1 MANTAAEVE
10 TIVSDEVSKAPEAI
24 MKPTTSGND
33 ATFRKPSTEKP
44 KRARFATFSSLFCLT
59 LFIYAVDQ
67 LLLNQTDDTRTNPM
81 VRDVWRI
88 CNYITSNISSLD
100 CFCTVI
106 PLALIGVQLARKR
119 GKGAD
124 SAKLARASKNTKQDR
139 RREDVPRLSGSSTG
153 SDSAAAPRTAATE
166 RCATPLMRC
175 NQAIDLAAREG
186 DAKKAGKI
194 LMQFETQSNGQ
205 PGNGPDTVSYNLV
218 IRACA
223 KKGDFQAAEHWLRR
237 MASSGIEA
245 TVCSYNTVLDA
256 CAKAGHP
263 EASEAW
269 LEKMLSKGVAAN
281 VISYATV
288 IYARARR
295 GEEALAEAWQRKMM
309 DAGIDPDAVCYNSL
323 IHACGVS
330 GNPAGAERWIQEM
343 LSRGLEATVTT
354 YTAVIDA
361 CAKGGDVAR
370 AEKWLDEM
378 ITKQVQPNVVTFTAV
393 IDACAKAND
402 RIRAESVHYRM
413 IECGVSPNA
422 HSFSAVINACAKAG
436 DVDKAEEW
444 LAKVE
449 EAGVLTDVVVYSSVI
464 DACGKVG
471 DADRAAAV
479 FQRMQAN
486 GIQPH
491 IVAYAALARPY
502 AYRGDWAEVERIA
515 AEMATRGVYPNE
527 YFLYAQLLS
536 YATFRPRQATRAED
550 CFRKALHMG
559 LKAND
564 HVVGVLVRAVGRE
577 RCVELMQE
585 LCNGRSIP
593 IAPSRGEGG
602 ARGNRVKPLP
612 RRRL

>member
-1 MANTAAEVE
+1 MANTAPEVE
-10 TIVSDEVSKAPEAI
+10 TIVSEEVSKAAPEAI

-33 ATFRKPSTEKP
+33 ATFRKPSTVKP
-44 KRARFATFSSLFCLT
+44 LRARFATFSSLFCLT

-67 LLLNQTDDTRTNPM
+67 LLLNQTDEARTNPM
-81 VRDVWRI
+81 VREVWRI
-88 CNYITSNISSLD
+88 WAYMSSNISGLD

-106 PLALIGVQLARKR
+106 PLALIGVQLARKH
-119 GKGAD
+119 GTGAD
-124 SAKLARASKNTKQDR
+124 SAKHARASKSTKQDR
-139 RREDVPRLSGSSTG
+139 LPRGSGSSTG
-153 SDSAAAPRTAATE
+153 SGAAAAPRTAATE

-186 DAKKAGKI
+186 DARKAGEI

-223 KKGDFQAAEHWLRR
+223 KRGDFQAAEHWLRR
-237 MASSGIEA
+237 MVSSGIEA
-245 TVCSYNTVLDA
+245 TACSYNTVLDA
-256 CAKAGHP
+256 CAKAGQP
-263 EASEAW
+263 EACEAW

-288 IYARARR
+288 IYARARQ
-295 GEEALAEAWQRKMM
+295 GEETLAAAWQRKMM
-309 DAGIDPDAVCYNSL
+309 DAGIEPDAVCYNSL
-323 IHACGVS
+323 IHASGVS
-330 GNPAGAERWIQEM
+330 GNPAGAEHWIEEM

-378 ITKQVQPNVVTFTAV
+378 ITKDVKPNVVTFTAV
-393 IDACAKAND
+393 MDACAKAND
-402 RIRAESVHYRM
+402 RIRAESVHHRM

-436 DVDKAEEW
+436 EVDKAEEW

-449 EAGVLTDVVVYSSVI
+449 EAGVQTDVVVYSSVI

-471 DADRAAAV
+471 DAERAAAV

-486 GIQPH
+486 GIRPH

-515 AEMATRGVYPNE
+515 AEMATRGVFPNE

-536 YATFRPRQATRAED
+536 YATSRPRQAVRAED
-550 CFRKALHMG
+550 CFRKALQMG

-585 LCNGRSIP
+585 LCKGRSIP
-593 IAPSRGEGG
+593 VAPARGEGG
-602 ARGNRVKPLP
+602 ARGNKVKPLP
-612 RRRL
+612 RRPL